1 MSPVPIVPRPNSEL
15 TPRLDLISNSS
26 RLLVLGTSLATYSAF
41 RLVKQAR
48 EQGKEVLIISLG
60 PSRAD
65 PLEGVQKM
73 ERKAGD
79 VLRVFLDETL
89 KYVDVSCTTHRRR
102 YEVS

>member
-1 MSPVPIVPRPNSEL
+1 MVN
-15 TPRLDLISNSS
+15 NAS

-48 EQGKEVLIISLG
+48 EQGKEVLMISLG

-65 PLEGVQKM
+65 PLDGVGKM
-73 ERKAGD
+73 EKKAGD

-89 KYVDVSCTTHRRR
+89 KYVCPLVSLKELRANWG
-102 YEVS
+102 